1 MKPTIYVRPS
11 RLLDRLPPSAART
24 PPALA
29 RRLHTPSGR
38 WRALVLLL
46 FSGRW
51 RALVSHLSPGAG
63 APSLFR
69 SPSWGGVVHVFTEG
83 QRTTS
88 CSAECTTRCDI
99 RCDCLRSLA
108 RIGCGALHLSRS
120 LKALPCVTH
129 PAGGDCVVAS
139 LLFRCGLLSGA
150 SVGTGPSSGPAG
162 LYGPDGVA
170 FLGCPPSRGSG
181 RPTFRR
187 TCAWWTPV
195 RNFLASRFPVR
206 MAG

>member
-1 MKPTIYVRPS
+1 VKPTIYVRPS

-88 CSAECTTRCDI
+88 CSAECTTLCDGLLVL
-99 RCDCLRSLA
+99 LRSLA
-108 RIGCGALHLSRS
+108 RLGCGALHLSRS
-120 LKALPCVTH
+120 LKAPPCVTH
-129 PAGGDCVVAS
+129 PAGGDCVAA
-139 LLFRCGLLSGA
+139 LGA
-150 SVGTGPSSGPAG
+150 TWPCS
-162 LYGPDGVA
+162 
-170 FLGCPPSRGSG
+170 CPPSRCSG
-181 RPTFRR
+181 RPTVRR
-187 TCAWWTPV
+187 TGARWASV
-195 RNFLASRFPVR
+195 RNFLASRIPVR
-206 MAG
+206 MAGRAAFRPT